1 MIRRAVRPRCVSAFN
16 VPVEGTTHMQMFDP
30 GAHCLLPPKYRR
42 EKIIDWRLVL
52 GRIVDLPA
60 PDGKLKRFAT
70 VIARRPLV

>member
-1 MIRRAVRPRCVSAFN
+1 
-16 VPVEGTTHMQMFDP
+16 MQMFDP

-52 GRIVDLPA
+52 GRIVDFPA
-60 PDGKLKRFAT
+60 PDGKLKRFAA